1 MGELGPRQTNWASR
15 GAWKEGLRGP
25 ERPRQRSEGV
35 AMIALIAGEGS
46 PVYPVV
52 LKFVAYI
59 RRLTFVKPSPTSPGD
74 IPQYLLSLW
83 NLFNA
88 RKIKP
93 LL

>member
-46 PVYPVV
+46 PGYPVV

-59 RRLTFVKPSPTSPGD
+59 RRLTSVKPSPKSSRDTSQGM
-74 IPQYLLSLW
+74 LSLW

-88 RKIKP
+88 RKIIP